1 MTKLFP
7 LSLLLYSLFRVT
19 VSTCSAQDLK
29 LGGSVRAYGFFG
41 IERHQ
46 ADKRRHAELLLL
58 RLTQEGTLGGH
69 ITFEVHEIVSFLSP
83 PFAETSRIAFA
94 GSRKFLELDRDFV
107 SNTGL
112 VLSGSVDRLNLS
124 IDYSNVRVTMGR
136 QAVTWGVSYFWPAL
150 DLFAPF
156 APQQIDREYKAGVD
170 ALRVTV
176 PLGAFSEVE
185 VIGASLGPSVD
196 RDGAVG
202 ALVRVKRGPADLGL
216 MGGRFHGDSVAG
228 AFVSADVRG
237 TGLRAE
243 VAWAQSDDPA
253 DLARNRAV
261 FWRGS
266 LGVDRQLTPSVSLVF
281 EQAWNGF
288 GSSSPSRY
296 LRFLQADR
304 VLRGEVNALAQ
315 LYSGTNV
322 TWLIHPLL
330 TLNQSLLFNWNDRSS
345 LWIPAFHWSTGNNSD
360 VFFGVQVGTGRKPD
374 RSEVLR
380 SEFGSVPFTLFGAA
394 RIYF

>member
-1 MTKLFP
+1 MARLSR
-7 LSLLLYSLFRVT
+7 LSLLLYFLLRAT
-19 VSTCSAQDLK
+19 LSTCSGQDLK
-29 LGGSVRAYGFFG
+29 VGGSVRAYGFFG

-46 ADKRRHAELLLL
+46 ADHRRDAELLLL

-69 ITFEVHEIVSFLSP
+69 ITFEVHEIVSLLSP
-83 PFAETSRIAFA
+83 PFAEPSRVVFV
-94 GSRKFLELDRDFV
+94 GSRKFLDLDRDFV
-107 SNTGL
+107 SNTDL
-112 VLSGSVDRLNLS
+112 VLGGSVDRLNLS
-124 IDYSNVRVTMGR
+124 FNYSNVKVTIGR

-176 PLGAFSEVE
+176 PLGAFSEME
-185 VIGASLGPSVD
+185 IIGASLGPSVE

-216 MGGRFHGDSVAG
+216 MGGSFHGDSVAG

-243 VAWAQSDDPA
+243 VAWTQSDDPA
-253 DLARNRAV
+253 DVARDRAV

-266 LGVDRQLTPSVSLVF
+266 LGVDRQLTPSVSLIF

-296 LRFLQADR
+296 LRLLPADR
-304 VLRGEVNALAQ
+304 VLRGEVNAWAQ

-322 TWLIHPLL
+322 SWLIHPLL

-345 LWIPAFHWSTGNNSD
+345 LWIPALHWSTGNNSE
-360 VFFGVQVGTGRKPD
+360 VFFGFQAGAGQKPD

-380 SEFGSVPFTLFGAA
+380 SEFGSVPLTLFGAA